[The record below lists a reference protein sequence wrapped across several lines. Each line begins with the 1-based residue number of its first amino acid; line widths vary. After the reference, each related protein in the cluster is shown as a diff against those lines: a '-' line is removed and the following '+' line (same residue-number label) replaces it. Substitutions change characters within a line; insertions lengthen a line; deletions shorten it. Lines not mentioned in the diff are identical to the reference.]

1 MLQVKNVEQ
10 NEPGVT
16 GTLLRKNAKELW
28 MTGTTEEVVHEI
40 PDLLVSV
47 GGFLGLFVGLSLLD
61 VVELVADWVARLC
74 NKFK

>member
-1 MLQVKNVEQ
+1 MLQVKNVAK

-28 MTGTTEEVVHEI
+28 MTGTTKEVVHEI

-61 VVELVADWVARLC
+61 VVELVAD
-74 NKFK
+74 